1 LPRAAARRP
10 RQRRPWGAIAVFLGP
25 TLVLYFAFTI
35 YPVIVTFHNS
45 FYTLR
50 MDLGMMYEYV
60 GLEHFREILTTDEV
74 FWKAARNSLVWGVVA
89 PLVDIPL
96 ALGLALILHAK
107 VPFARFFRTVWF
119 TPVLMS
125 YPVVGVIWLWVYN
138 YDWGI
143 ANLVLR
149 AVGLGAYAQAWLAS
163 PATALPALILVT
175 TWLFAGFNMVVLLAA
190 IHAIPPEYL
199 EAATVDGASGWQRTL
214 RIMVPLLR
222 PTIVNLAILDFIG
235 KMKQFALVWVMTR
248 GGPMWGTETVATYV
262 VKRAF
267 EWKTLDLGYPSA
279 IAVIWFVI
287 ISACRSCSRGCCSA
301 ARRWSFETPPR
312 APAAPRPRL
321 HGVLGGPVRLD
332 GDDVAAHH
340 RRDLRQPLRPPHPG
354 PLGQVRHGVDRVR
367 VRDVL
372 PQQHDRGRR
381 VGAAGDGGRRHGRV
395 RLRAAPLRVPAARA
409 ALPPDLPLGDVPAAD
424 HAALAVPDPHPVQAL
439 QLAHRPHA
447 GVRR

>member
-10 RQRRPWGAIAVFLGP
+10 RQRRPWSAIAVFLGP

-35 YPVIVTFHNS
+35 YPVLVTFYNS
-45 FYTLR
+45 VHTLR
-50 MDLGMMYEYV
+50 MDLGMLYEYV
-60 GLEHFREILTTDEV
+60 GLEHFREILTADDV
-74 FWKAARNSLVWGVVA
+74 FWKAARNSLVWGLVA

-107 VPFARFFRTVWF
+107 VPFARVFRTVWF

-138 YDWGI
+138 YDWGM

-163 PATALPALILVT
+163 PSTALPALILVT

-190 IHAIPPEYL
+190 IHAIPSEYL
-199 EAATVDGASGWQRTL
+199 EAATVDGASGWRRTL
-214 RIMVPLLR
+214 HIMVPLLR

-287 ISACRSCSRGCCSA
+287 IFGVSIVLTRVLQ
-301 ARRWSFETPPR
+301 RRE
-312 APAAPRPRL
+312 
-321 HGVLGGPVRLD
+321 
-332 GDDVAAHH
+332 
-340 RRDLRQPLRPPHPG
+340 
-354 PLGQVRHGVDRVR
+354 
-367 VRDVL
+367 
-372 PQQHDRGRR
+372 
-381 VGAAGDGGRRHGRV
+381 
-395 RLRAAPLRVPAARA
+395 
-409 ALPPDLPLGDVPAAD
+409 ALEF
-424 HAALAVPDPHPVQAL
+424 
-439 QLAHRPHA
+439 
-447 GVRR
+447 